1 MTDTVRAARLSAEP
15 LSVDRLLG
23 LVADRTVGGVGLF
36 VGIVR
41 DHDGEHDGEQ
51 AGEQDG
57 EQAGEQDGEQDGERD
72 GEQQSAPGAPAEV
85 VSLDYTAH
93 PSAEV
98 LLRAT
103 VAEVAA
109 RHDLV
114 AVAVEHRIG
123 HLEVGDL
130 AVVVA
135 AGAVHRQAALEATRE
150 LIDAVKQTVPIWK
163 EQHYLSGRADWVG
176 LP

>member
-41 DHDGEHDGEQ
+41 DHDGDHDGDHDNEHDGEHDDS
-51 AGEQDG
+51 GHGDDDG
-57 EQAGEQDGEQDGERD
+57 AQGT
-72 GEQQSAPGAPAEV
+72 PGAAAEV

-93 PSAEV
+93 PSAEA

-103 VAEVAA
+103 VAEVAG

-135 AGAVHRQAALEATRE
+135 AGAVHRQAALDATRE

-163 EQHYLSGRADWVG
+163 EQHYVSGRADWVG

>member
-41 DHDGEHDGEQ
+41 DHDGDHDDDHDGAAQ
-51 AGEQDG
+51 GDDAGAQG
-57 EQAGEQDGEQDGERD
+57 
-72 GEQQSAPGAPAEV
+72 APGAPAEV

-93 PSAEV
+93 PSAEA

-103 VAEVAA
+103 VAEVAG

-135 AGAVHRQAALEATRE
+135 AGAVHRQAALDATRE